1 MPFSLEEG
9 EAAVALARETLDA
22 HVSGTVAKPRSSST
36 DVLSEQRGVFVTINV
51 ASASVEQRL
60 RGCIGFPLPVKKLSE
75 AIREA
80 TIAAASEDPRFPPVA
95 KSELD
100 SVVIEVSILTRPE
113 VMEVSRPQD
122 LPARVRIGTDGLI
135 VSRSYL
141 SGLLLPQVAT
151 EFNLDQTEF
160 LSQAC
165 LKAGLPPD
173 SWLERETKVQVFQ
186 AEIFA
191 ESNPRGKVMR
201 VNPEF

>member
-1 MPFSLEEG
+1 MPLSLEEG

-22 HVSGTVAKPRSSST
+22 HFSGAAAKPRLLSS
-36 DVLSEQRGVFVTINV
+36 DAFSEQRGVFVTLNL
-51 ASASVEQRL
+51 ASASVEERL
-60 RGCIGFPLPVKKLSE
+60 RGCIGFPFPVKKLEE

-80 TIAAASEDPRFPPVA
+80 AVAAASEDPRFPPVT

-113 VMEVSRPQD
+113 TVEVSRPRD
-122 LPARVRIGTDGLI
+122 LPARVRIGIDGLI

-165 LKAGLPPD
+165 MKAGLPPD
-173 SWLERETKVQVFQ
+173 SWLDKETKVQVFQ

-191 ESNPRGKVMR
+191 ESKPRGKVVR
-201 VNPEF
+201 VNPES

>member
-1 MPFSLEEG
+1 MPFSPEEG
-9 EAAVALARETLDA
+9 EAAVTLARETLDA
-22 HVSGTVAKPRSSST
+22 HVSGAVAKPRP
-36 DVLSEQRGVFVTINV
+36 LSPDAFSEHRGVFVTLNV
-51 ASASVEQRL
+51 PSASVEERL
-60 RGCIGFPLPVKKLSE
+60 RGCIGFPFPVKKLGE

-100 SVVIEVSILTRPE
+100 SVVIEVSILTIPE
-113 VMEVSRPQD
+113 VIEVSRPQD

-173 SWLERETKVQVFQ
+173 SWLDKETKVQVFQ
-186 AEIFA
+186 AEVFA
-191 ESNPRGKVMR
+191 ESNPRGKVVR
-201 VNPEF
+201 VNSES

>member
-1 MPFSLEEG
+1 MPLSIEEG
-9 EAAVALARETLDA
+9 EAAVALARGTLDA
-22 HVSGTVAKPRSSST
+22 HVSGAVVKPSEFSP
-36 DVLSEQRGVFVTINV
+36 DALSERRGVFVTLNI
-51 ASASVEQRL
+51 ASASIGERL
-60 RGCIGFPLPVKKLSE
+60 RGCIGFPLPVKKLGD

-80 TIAAASEDPRFPPVA
+80 TVAAASEDPRFPPVT

-100 SVVIEVSILTRPE
+100 SMVVEVSILTKPE
-113 VMEVSRPQD
+113 AIEVSRPQD

-151 EFNLDQTEF
+151 EFNLDQSEF

-173 SWLERETKVQVFQ
+173 SWLDRETKVQVFQ
-186 AEIFA
+186 AEVFA
-191 ESNPRGKVMR
+191 ESNPRGKVVR
-201 VNPEF
+201 VNPES

>member
-1 MPFSLEEG
+1 MPFSPEEG
-9 EAAVALARETLDA
+9 EAAVTLARETLDA
-22 HVSGTVAKPRSSST
+22 HVWGAVEKPRLSSPEAF
-36 DVLSEQRGVFVTINV
+36 SEHRGVFVTLNV
-51 ASASVEQRL
+51 QSASPEERL
-60 RGCIGFPLPVKKLSE
+60 RGCIGFPFPVKKLGD

-100 SVVIEVSILTRPE
+100 SLVIEVSILTIPE
-113 VMEVSRPQD
+113 VIEVSRPQD
-122 LPARVRIGTDGLI
+122 LPALVRIGTDGLI

-151 EFNLDQTEF
+151 EFKLDQTEF

-173 SWLERETKVQVFQ
+173 SWLDQETKVQVFQ

-191 ESNPRGKVMR
+191 EANPRGKVVR
-201 VNPEF
+201 VRPES

>member
-1 MPFSLEEG
+1 MPFSPEEG
-9 EAAVALARETLDA
+9 DAAVALARETLDI
-22 HVSGTVAKPRSSST
+22 HVSGAVAKPKR
-36 DVLSEQRGVFVTINV
+36 LSLDSFSELRGVFVTLNI
-51 ASASVEQRL
+51 ASASMEERL
-60 RGCIGFPLPVKKLSE
+60 RGCIGFPLPVKKLGE

-113 VMEVSRPQD
+113 VIEVSRPQD

-135 VSRSYL
+135 VSRSYQ

-173 SWLERETKVQVFQ
+173 SWLDKETKVQVFQ
-186 AEIFA
+186 AEVFA
-191 ESNPRGKVMR
+191 ESNPRGKVVR
-201 VNPEF
+201 VHSES

>member
-1 MPFSLEEG
+1 MALSLEEG

-22 HVSGTVAKPRSSST
+22 HVSGAIPGPSKFSS
-36 DVLSEQRGVFVTINV
+36 DGLSEERGVFVTLNV
-51 ASASVEQRL
+51 ASASVGEKL
-60 RGCIGFPLPVKKLSE
+60 RGCIGFPLPVKELGD

-80 TIAAASEDPRFPPVA
+80 TIAAASEDPRFPPIA

-100 SVVIEVSILTRPE
+100 SIVIEVSILTRPE
-113 VMEVSRPQD
+113 TIEVSRPQD

-135 VSRSYL
+135 VSRLYQ

-165 LKAGLPPD
+165 LKAGLTPN
-173 SWLERETKVQVFQ
+173 SWLDKETKVQVFQ
-186 AEIFA
+186 AEVFA
-191 ESNPRGKVMR
+191 ESGPRGKVIR
-201 VNPEF
+201 VNPES

>member
-1 MPFSLEEG
+1 MPFSPEDG
-9 EAAVALARETLDA
+9 EAAVALARDTLDA
-22 HVSGTVAKPRSSST
+22 HVAGAVAKLGP
-36 DVLSEQRGVFVTINV
+36 LSPDAFSEHRGVFVTLNV
-51 ASASVEQRL
+51 ASASVEERL
-60 RGCIGFPLPVKKLSE
+60 RGCIGFPLPVKKLGE
-75 AIREA
+75 AIRAA

-100 SVVIEVSILTRPE
+100 SVVIEVSILTIPE
-113 VMEVSRPQD
+113 VIEVSRPQD

-135 VSRSYL
+135 VTRSYL

-173 SWLERETKVQVFQ
+173 SWLDKATRVQVFQ
-186 AEIFA
+186 AEVFA
-191 ESNPRGKVMR
+191 ESFPRGKVVR
-201 VNPEF
+201 VNSES

>member
-9 EAAVALARETLDA
+9 AAAVLLARETLDA
-22 HVSGTVAKPRSSST
+22 HVSGAVAKPRPLSR
-36 DVLSEQRGVFVTINV
+36 DALSEQRGVFVTLNL
-51 ASASVEQRL
+51 ASASVEERL
-60 RGCIGFPLPVKKLSE
+60 RGCIGFPHPVKKLEE

-80 TIAAASEDPRFPPVA
+80 TVAAASEDPRFRPVV

-100 SVVIEVSILTRPE
+100 SLVIEVSILTRPE
-113 VMEVSRPQD
+113 AIEVSRPQD

-165 LKAGLPPD
+165 LKAGLPAD
-173 SWLERETKVQVFQ
+173 SWLDRETEVQVFQ

-191 ESNPRGKVMR
+191 ESHPRGKIVR
-201 VNPEF
+201 VNPES

>member
-1 MPFSLEEG
+1 MPFSPEDG
-9 EAAVALARETLDA
+9 EAAVTLARETLDA
-22 HVSGTVAKPRSSST
+22 HVSGGVAKLRP
-36 DVLSEQRGVFVTINV
+36 LSPEAFSEHRGVFVTLNV
-51 ASASVEQRL
+51 PSASVEERL
-60 RGCIGFPLPVKKLSE
+60 RGCIGFPFPVKKLGE

-100 SVVIEVSILTRPE
+100 SVVIEVSILTTPE
-113 VMEVSRPQD
+113 VIEVSRPQD
-122 LPARVRIGTDGLI
+122 LPERVRIGTDGLI

-165 LKAGLPPD
+165 MKAGLPPD
-173 SWLERETKVQVFQ
+173 SWLDEQTKVQVFQ
-186 AEIFA
+186 AEVFA
-191 ESNPRGKVMR
+191 ESNPRGR
-201 VNPEF
+201 VVRVHSES